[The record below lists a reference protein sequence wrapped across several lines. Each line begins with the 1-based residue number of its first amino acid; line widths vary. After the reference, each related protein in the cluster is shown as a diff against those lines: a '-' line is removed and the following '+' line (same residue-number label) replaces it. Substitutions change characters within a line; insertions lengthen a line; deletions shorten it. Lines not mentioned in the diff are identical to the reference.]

1 MAVEG
6 GKMIDGNIDSDT
18 NSPGLRLRLLG
29 GWRLHDGDVAVPTTV
44 TMRRLLAALALR
56 GPMHRGAAATL
67 LWPDSPTRQAAGSLR
82 ELLWRTRQAHP
93 DLLCVSR
100 ECVALG
106 RSVQVDVPAL
116 RRAVAE
122 LARHRPGASPTGA
135 EFAAGELLPGWSE
148 PWVEIEREQLRQLQL
163 VGLELLAERRLA
175 ERAPAEALP
184 IALAA
189 ATTEPLRE
197 SAQRMVVRAHLAMG
211 NYGQA
216 VAQFERFS
224 DLLDEELGVRPSREF
239 ADLLRSRAR
248 EEYGPR
254 PVFGHPIRSDRSA
267 LPGTLAV
274 AVDF

>member
-1 MAVEG
+1 
-6 GKMIDGNIDSDT
+6 MIDGNIDSIT
-18 NSPGLRLRLLG
+18 NSPGLSLRLLG
-29 GWRLHDGDVAVPTTV
+29 SWRLTDGDIEVPTTA

-56 GPMHRGAAATL
+56 GPTHRGAAATL

-116 RRAVAE
+116 RRAVAD
-122 LARHRPGASPTGA
+122 LSRRRPGAGPTSGPPMDL
-135 EFAAGELLPGWSE
+135 FTAGELLPGWSE
-148 PWVEIEREQLRQLQL
+148 PWVEVEREQLLQLQL
-163 VGLELLAERRLA
+163 VGLELLADRRLD
-175 ERAPAEALP
+175 ERAPSEALP

-189 ATTEPLRE
+189 AAAEPLRE
-197 SAQRMVVRAHLAMG
+197 SAHRIVVRAHLAMG

-224 DLLDEELGVRPSREF
+224 DLLDDELGVRPSREF
-239 ADLLRSRAR
+239 ADLLRGRAR
-248 EEYGPR
+248 EEHQPH
-254 PVFGHPIRSDRSA
+254 PVFGQPVRADRPAVPGA
-267 LPGTLAV
+267 LAT